1 MTQAEMNSKAMADI
15 FALDDA
21 KPMFEAFGNSLD
33 LGIDP
38 VEDDSPKSFDD
49 LLEVNPSNVPSE
61 SEMFMQEGDDL
72 QDPETQKF
80 VVDKF
85 AEVAMSRTGGSISP
99 ADLDDVATVIHGF
112 GIKGDVRSFLE
123 KAMQDAVQKQQS
135 QNVSEAQ
142 PEGTVAD
149 FSTESGAA
157 PAEPVDAGIGADVPA
172 MDPMAPTAEPTLE
185 PNAGETDDLG
195 PIGGDAGLEP
205 LPDDGLGADAGL
217 GDETGLD
224 GLGDLGG
231 EGADV
236 GGDEGLGD
244 EGGIDLGG
252 DETEG
257 GDDELGEL
265 DAGNLE
271 GLEDLDDDSDEDKG
285 EETETNDED
294 TKDDEPKADDD
305 ESKEDDS
312 KSEDDDFNFE
322 SIAQKASSLMEGT
335 EEGAEQ
341 NTEIE
346 QSNVEENFDKGQDEG
361 AAVAEETSEGS
372 GEGATEET
380 PLEEC
385 GAATAAPVATD
396 NLEECGDKPAV
407 SEDTATEETP
417 AEDAPIMENK
427 EAVCEAISTRYKMK
441 KVADTVR
448 SLIESYNRDQKLAS
462 TVARMESV
470 ISDFKESAEDEVK
483 SEAAPAETTK
493 DAQLESIIDNFAKAS
508 RENAEKLDMKKA
520 FQATMESVQNAKKAI
535 LAKKEREQKLDAQ
548 LESIVADAAQK
559 VNVEPAK
566 SETDAKLESILESV
580 KSAKQAA
587 ALEAARKS
595 EADKLQKELDAIV
608 ESVRNA

>member
-21 KPMFEAFGNSLD
+21 QPMFEAIGNSLD
-33 LGIDP
+33 LGLDP

-49 LLEVNPSNVPSE
+49 LLEVNPSNIPSE

-85 AEVAMSRTGGSISP
+85 AEVAMSRSGGSISP
-99 ADLDDVATVIHGF
+99 DALDDVSTVIHGLDMS
-112 GIKGDVRSFLE
+112 GDVRSFLE
-123 KAMQDAVQKQQS
+123 KAMRDAVQKQQS

-149 FSTESGAA
+149 FGTGTEAA
-157 PAEPVDAGIGADVPA
+157 PADPVDAGMGADVPA
-172 MDPMAPTAEPTLE
+172 MEPMAPTAEPTLE
-185 PNAGETDDLG
+185 PNVGETDDLG

-205 LPDDGLGADAGL
+205 LPDDGLGADASL

-244 EGGIDLGG
+244 EGGLDLGG

-271 GLEDLDDDSDEDKG
+271 GLEDLDDDSDEGEGAG
-285 EETETNDED
+285 EEDKSGDES
-294 TKDDEPKADDD
+294 KSEDD

-322 SIAQKASSLMEGT
+322 SIAHKASSLMEGT
-335 EEGAEQ
+335 EDGAEQ
-341 NTEIE
+341 NTEID
-346 QSNVEENFDKGQDEG
+346 QTNVEENFDKGQDEG
-361 AAVAEETSEGS
+361 AAVAEETTEGAT
-372 GEGATEET
+372 EGATEET

-483 SEAAPAETTK
+483 SDSAPAETKK

-508 RENAEKLDMKKA
+508 RENAEKIDMKKA

-559 VNVEPAK
+559 VNAEPAK

-580 KSAKQAA
+580 KAAKKAA
-587 ALEAARKS
+587 ELESARKS

>member
-21 KPMFEAFGNSLD
+21 QPMFEAIGNSLD
-33 LGIDP
+33 LGLDQ

-49 LLEVNPSNVPSE
+49 LLEVNPSNIPSE

-85 AEVAMSRTGGSISP
+85 AEVAMSRSGGSISP
-99 ADLDDVATVIHGF
+99 DALDDVSTVIHGLDMS
-112 GIKGDVRSFLE
+112 GDVRSFLE
-123 KAMQDAVQKQQS
+123 KAMRDAVQKQQS

-149 FSTESGAA
+149 FGTGTEAA
-157 PAEPVDAGIGADVPA
+157 PANPVDDGMGADVPA
-172 MDPMAPTAEPTLE
+172 MEPMAPTAEPTLE

-244 EGGIDLGG
+244 EGGLDLGG

-271 GLEDLDDDSDEDKG
+271 GLEDLDDDSDEGEGAG
-285 EETETNDED
+285 EEDKSGDES
-294 TKDDEPKADDD
+294 KSEDD

-335 EEGAEQ
+335 EDGAEQ
-341 NTEIE
+341 NTEID
-346 QSNVEENFDKGQDEG
+346 QTNVEENFDKGQDEG
-361 AAVAEETSEGS
+361 AAVAEETTEGAT
-372 GEGATEET
+372 EGATEET

-483 SEAAPAETTK
+483 SDAAPAETKK

-508 RENAEKLDMKKA
+508 RENAEKIDMKKA

-559 VNVEPAK
+559 VNAEPAK
-566 SETDAKLESILESV
+566 SETDVKLESILESV
-580 KSAKQAA
+580 KAAKKAA
-587 ALEAARKS
+587 ELESARKS